1 MVLGGGLGIG
11 GSLYGASADSVLGID
26 VVSSWQDNISDWD
39 IVRVNATSYPDL
51 FWGLLVRQMC

>member
-11 GSLYGASADSVLGID
+11 ESLYGASADSVLGID
-26 VVSSWQDNISDWD
+26 VVSSWQTSMRDWD

-51 FWGLLVRQMC
+51 FWGLLVRHM